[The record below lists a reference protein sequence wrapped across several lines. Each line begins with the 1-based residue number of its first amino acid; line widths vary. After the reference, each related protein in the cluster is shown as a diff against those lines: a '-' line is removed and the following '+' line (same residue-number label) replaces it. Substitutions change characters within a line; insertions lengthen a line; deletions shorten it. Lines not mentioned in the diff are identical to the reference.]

1 LQTDNVIHEAE
12 KLMKRLRHNHLN
24 HIRRWS
30 IQGEA
35 ADIIEE
41 LLKSLQC
48 KENEEQGN
56 KNDRISSNAS

>member
-1 LQTDNVIHEAE
+1 MVNEAK
-12 KLMKRLRHNHLN
+12 KLVKKLRYNHLYQ
-24 HIRRWS
+24 IRRWS

-48 KENEEQGN
+48 NEEHT
-56 KNDRISSNAS
+56 KSNDNEKQEK

>member
-1 LQTDNVIHEAE
+1 MQIDNVVHEAE
-12 KLMKRLRHNHLN
+12 KLVKKLRYNHLN
-24 HIRRWS
+24 QIRRWS

-48 KENEEQGN
+48 KEDRTKSNDNEKQE
-56 KNDRISSNAS
+56 K

>member
-1 LQTDNVIHEAE
+1 MVNEAE
-12 KLMKRLRHNHLN
+12 RLVKRLRHNHLN

-48 KENEEQGN
+48 KEKQRSD
-56 KNDRISSNAS
+56 NDSVPNNAS

>member
-1 LQTDNVIHEAE
+1 MQTEDLIHEAQR
-12 KLMKRLRHNHLN
+12 LIKRLRHNHLN

-48 KENEEQGN
+48 KEKQRSD
-56 KNDRISSNAS
+56 NDSVPNNAS

>member
-1 LQTDNVIHEAE
+1 MVNEAE
-12 KLMKRLRHNHLN
+12 KLVKKLRYNHLYQ
-24 HIRRWS
+24 IRRWS

-48 KENEEQGN
+48 KENKEQQ
-56 KNDRISSNAS
+56 NASNNMR

>member
-1 LQTDNVIHEAE
+1 MQIDNVVNEAE
-12 KLMKRLRHNHLN
+12 RLVKRLRHNHLN

-48 KENEEQGN
+48 KENKEQQ
-56 KNDRISSNAS
+56 NASNNMR

>member
-1 LQTDNVIHEAE
+1 MDNVVHEAE
-12 KLMKRLRHNHLN
+12 RLVKRLRHNHLN

-48 KENEEQGN
+48 KEKQRSD
-56 KNDRISSNAS
+56 NDSVPNNAS

>member
-1 LQTDNVIHEAE
+1 MDNVVHEAE
-12 KLMKRLRHNHLN
+12 KLVKRLRHNHLN
-24 HIRRWS
+24 HVRRWS

-48 KENEEQGN
+48 KEEQRSN
-56 KNDRISSNAS
+56 NDSTANNAS

>member
-1 LQTDNVIHEAE
+1 MDNIVHEAE
-12 KLMKRLRHNHLN
+12 KLVKRLRHNHLN

-48 KENEEQGN
+48 KEWHTKSNDNEKQE
-56 KNDRISSNAS
+56 K

>member
-1 LQTDNVIHEAE
+1 MQTDNVIHEAE

-48 KENEEQGN
+48 KENEEQRN